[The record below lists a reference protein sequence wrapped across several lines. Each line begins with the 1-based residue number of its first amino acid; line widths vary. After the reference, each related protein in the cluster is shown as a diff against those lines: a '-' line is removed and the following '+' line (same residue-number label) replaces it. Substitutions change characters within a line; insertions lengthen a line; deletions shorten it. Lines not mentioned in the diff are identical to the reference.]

1 MLVAGRS
8 EGSDRGCAGQ
18 QRGPEAGE
26 QHREGRERRGERGE
40 RGERSERADLQRPVP
55 SARPAVGHPQLLQA
69 APR

>member
-18 QRGPEAGE
+18 QRGSEAGE
-26 QHREGRERRGERGE
+26 QHREGRERRGE